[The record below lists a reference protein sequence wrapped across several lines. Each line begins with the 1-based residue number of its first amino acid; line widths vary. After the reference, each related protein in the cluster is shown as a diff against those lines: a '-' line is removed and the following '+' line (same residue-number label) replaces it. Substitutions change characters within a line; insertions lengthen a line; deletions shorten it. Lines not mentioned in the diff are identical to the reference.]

1 MAANAAQVRNAN
13 VGARTA
19 DCFRQCEQCI
29 ELVRCQDAVV
39 ATMEVADNLQ
49 ACSSVLLVV
58 RTAGEYD
65 NSHAETE
72 IQFIRKIFKFSIA
85 L

>member
-1 MAANAAQVRNAN
+1 MAAIAAQVRNAK

-19 DCFRQCEQCI
+19 DYFRQFEQCI
-29 ELVRCQDAVV
+29 EQKKCQDNIV
-39 ATMEVADNLQ
+39 ATIEVADNLQ
-49 ACSSVLLVV
+49 ACSSVVPVV

-72 IQFIRKIFKFSIA
+72 T
-85 L
+85 

>member
-1 MAANAAQVRNAN
+1 MLSQQ
-13 VGARTA
+13 
-19 DCFRQCEQCI
+19 FE
-29 ELVRCQDAVV
+29 
-39 ATMEVADNLQ
+39 MADNLQ
-49 ACSSVLLVV
+49 ACSSVVPVV